1 MPSFD
6 IVSKTDLAEVGNAI
20 QNVMREVGQRF
31 DFKGSKSRVDLADS
45 VLTLMADDELKL
57 KQMHELLQG
66 HLQRRGVDI
75 ACLDYAEPERA
86 SGNMVRQL
94 VSIREGLDREMASKI
109 TKAIK
114 SSKMK
119 VQAAVQGDEVR
130 ISGKKRDDLQSA
142 MQLVKDLKI
151 ELPLQYVNFRD

>member
-6 IVSKTDLAEVGNAI
+6 IVSKTDLAEVANAI

-142 MQLVKDLKI
+142 MQLVKDLKM

>member
-6 IVSKTDLAEVGNAI
+6 IVSKTDLAEVANAI
-20 QNVMREVGQRF
+20 QNVMREIGQRF

-75 ACLDYAEPERA
+75 ACLDYGEAERA

-94 VSIREGLDREMASKI
+94 VSIREGLDREMASTI

-130 ISGKKRDDLQSA
+130 ISGKKRDELQSA
-142 MQLVKDLKI
+142 MQLVKDLKM

>member
-6 IVSKTDLAEVGNAI
+6 IVSKTDLSEVENAV

-31 DFKGSKSRVDLADS
+31 DFKGSQSRIDLSDS
-45 VLTLMADDELKL
+45 ALTIMADDELKL

-66 HLQRRGVDI
+66 HLQRRKVDI
-75 ACLDYAEPERA
+75 ACLDYSDPERA
-86 SGNMVRQL
+86 SGNMVRQ
-94 VSIREGLDREMASKI
+94 VVTIQEGLDREMAGKI

-130 ISGKKRDDLQSA
+130 ISGKKRDDLQQA
-142 MQLVKDLKI
+142 MQLVKDLKL
-151 ELPLQYVNFRD
+151 ELPLQYINFRD

>member
-1 MPSFD
+1 MPTFD
-6 IVSKTDLAEVGNAI
+6 IVSKTDLAEVANAI
-20 QNVMREVGQRF
+20 QNVMREIGQRF
-31 DFKGSKSRVDLADS
+31 DFKGSKSRVDLTDN

-75 ACLDYAEPERA
+75 ACLDYGEAERA

-142 MQLVKDLKI
+142 MQLVKDLKM

>member
-6 IVSKTDLAEVGNAI
+6 IVSKIDLAEVANAI

-94 VSIREGLDREMASKI
+94 VTIREGLDREMASKI

>member
-6 IVSKTDLAEVGNAI
+6 IVSKTDLAEVANAI

-94 VSIREGLDREMASKI
+94 VTIREGLDREMASKI

>member
-6 IVSKTDLAEVGNAI
+6 IVSKTDLSEVGNAI

-31 DFKGSKSRVDLADS
+31 DFKGSQSRVDLSDNAM
-45 VLTLMADDELKL
+45 TIMADDELKL

-66 HLQRRGVDI
+66 HLVRRKVDI
-75 ACLDYAEPERA
+75 ACLDYQDPERA
-86 SGNMVRQL
+86 SGNMVRQ
-94 VSIREGLDREMASKI
+94 VVNIQEGLDREMASKI

-119 VQAAVQGDEVR
+119 VQAAIQGDEVR
-130 ISGKKRDDLQSA
+130 ITGKKRDDLQSA
-142 MQLVKDLKI
+142 MQLIKDLKL